1 MNLKITL
8 KAARINSN
16 LPQKEAAA
24 QLGVSNRTLGNWE
37 NGKTV
42 VPADKIEAI
51 CNLYKMHYD
60 NLIFLPKR
68 SL

>member
-1 MNLKITL
+1 MLRISL

-16 LPQKEAAA
+16 LPQKVAA
-24 QLGVSNRTLGNWE
+24 QKLGVSNRTLGNWE
-37 NGKTV
+37 NGKSV
-42 VPADKIEAI
+42 VPADKIDAI
-51 CNLYKMHYD
+51 CALYKLNYD